1 MPTPRPPAPGSE
13 EAGALVEVADR
24 VWVTHPRAGDANT
37 TVIAGAS
44 GVVVVDPSGPEG
56 AGRGLLA
63 AIRRLGHGELLGV
76 VLTHG
81 HAAHTGGLAGL
92 LDGRDVPVVVHEAAA
107 AEVEP
112 VVGPLPQLRTLSSVT
127 ALDLGDRVVEVVHPG
142 RSHSAGDVVV
152 RVPDVEVA
160 VVGDLVAG
168 DGSPSYGPDCWPLA
182 WPGSL
187 DLVLQLVGSG
197 GPPGA
202 GPDGA
207 LVVPGHGPL
216 LDPAAVEHQ
225 RDGIATVAEAL
236 RELAGRGVPED
247 RALDQGAAEGLW
259 PWPAE
264 QLTEAVRRAYA
275 QLPRT
280 VRQLPLA

>member
-1 MPTPRPPAPGSE
+1 
-13 EAGALVEVADR
+13 VEVADR
-24 VWVTHPRAGDANT
+24 VWVARSPAGDSTT
-37 TVIAGAS
+37 TVVEGAS
-44 GVVVVDPSGPEG
+44 GVVLVDPAG
-56 AGRGLLA
+56 ADGALHELLTA
-63 AIRRLGHGELLGV
+63 VRRLGHRQLLGV

-81 HAAHTGGLAGL
+81 HAAHSGGLAGL
-92 LDGRDVPVVVHEAAA
+92 PDGQDVPVVVHEAAA
-107 AEVEP
+107 ARVEAAA
-112 VVGPLPQLRTLSSVT
+112 GPLPGLRTVSSVT

-142 RSHSAGDVVV
+142 RGHTDGDVVV
-152 RVPDVEVA
+152 RVPDVDVA
-160 VVGDLVAG
+160 VVGDLVGG
-168 DGSPSYGPDCWPLA
+168 DGSPSYGPECWPLE

-187 DLVLQLVGSG
+187 DLVLQLISGG

-216 LDPAAVEHQ
+216 LDPAGVEQQ

-247 RALDQGAAEGLW
+247 RALDQGAAEGSW
-259 PWPAE
+259 PWPVE
-264 QLTEAVRRAYA
+264 QLTEAVRRGYA

-280 VRQLPLA
+280 PRQLPLA